1 MSDIYTEIAKK
12 SPTDELRILISLP
25 DTFSGSLITAA
36 NRELTRRER
45 CRAYAYDMID
55 FGSEGNYLEF
65 DMEALIA
72 ELLTGQHE
80 LLTGPEFWEI
90 AEKHQR

>member
-1 MSDIYTEIAKK
+1 M
-12 SPTDELRILISLP
+12 
-25 DTFSGSLITAA
+25 ITAETLKA
-36 NRELTRRER
+36 APSATLEAMLRTRDCFGRDTMTAAGRELTRRNR
-45 CRAYAYDMID
+45 ARAYAYDMID

-72 ELLTGQHE
+72 ELLTGDHE

-90 AEKHQR
+90 ADKHQR